1 MGLLV
6 RILILLIFI
15 TRVVNEINNLAT
27 RKNKEWKDKLP
38 NVVLKAEEIMYSKA
52 NSEAEYMD
60 LEILWDRAND
70 AINTIIRLDESTDG
84 VFLQVPLLFIF
95 FLDESTE
102 TGVFLVVCR
111 TSTCS

>member
-6 RILILLIFI
+6 RILILFIFI
-15 TRVVNEINNLAT
+15 TRVVNEINSSAT

-84 VFLQVPLLFIF
+84 VFLQNIYLL
-95 FLDESTE
+95 LMELRKDCPCLKLT
-102 TGVFLVVCR
+102 
-111 TSTCS
+111 

>member
-1 MGLLV
+1 MGLHV
-6 RILILLIFI
+6 RILILFIFI
-15 TRVVNEINNLAT
+15 TRVVNEINSSAT

-52 NSEAEYMD
+52 NSEYMD

-102 TGVFLVVCR
+102 TDVFLVVCR